1 VKNLQGMRCE
11 YRFVLFF

>member
-1 VKNLQGMRCE
+1 MRCE